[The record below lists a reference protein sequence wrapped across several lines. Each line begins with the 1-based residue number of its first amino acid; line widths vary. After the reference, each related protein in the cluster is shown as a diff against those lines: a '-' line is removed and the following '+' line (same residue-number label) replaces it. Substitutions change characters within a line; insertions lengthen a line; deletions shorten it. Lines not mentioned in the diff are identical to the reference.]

1 MTPTEKIQRFKSLH
15 RPGDPLVLL
24 NAWDAGSA
32 KVLEA
37 AGAPAIATASWACA
51 ATHGEEDGEQLTLD
65 LALANLERIIAAVE
79 APVSFDLEAG
89 YGADPQAV
97 AASVARAIKIGAAG
111 LNLEDRLPGAD
122 ELLSVEKQC
131 ARLKAAR
138 GAGAFFLN
146 ARTDVFLERP
156 AKDHAAALDEALGR
170 ASAYAG
176 AGADGVF
183 IPGLTHPALI
193 PRFCAASPLPVSVMA
208 PDLEPVRAS
217 LTEAGVARISTGPG
231 AYLALMTAFG
241 KRAEALH
248 QRQALPLQDGL
259 G

>member
-1 MTPTEKIQRFKSLH
+1 MTHAEKIQRFKSLH

-51 ATHGEEDGEQLTLD
+51 AAHGEEDGERLALD
-65 LALANLERIIAAVE
+65 LALANLERIVAAVD

-89 YGADPQAV
+89 YGADPGAV
-97 AASVARAIKIGAAG
+97 AASAASAIKLGAAG

-122 ELLSVEKQC
+122 GLLSVDEQC

-138 GAGAFFLN
+138 GAGDCFLN

-156 AKDHAAALDEALGR
+156 AQDYAAALDEALVR
-170 ASAYAG
+170 ASAYAD

-183 IPGLTHPALI
+183 IPGLTDPGLI
-193 PRFCAASPLPVSVMA
+193 ARVCAASPVPVNVMA
-208 PDLEPVRAS
+208 LDPEPVRAS
-217 LTEAGVARISTGPG
+217 LAEAGIARISTGPG
-231 AYLALMTAFG
+231 AYRALMTAFG
-241 KRAEALH
+241 KRAEALY
-248 QRQALPLQDGL
+248 QR
-259 G
+259 